1 MFSEVASPES
11 KFPRLGYASIM
22 IPRQLPLQSK
32 SIQSDIG
39 NLKPAEP
46 APGGIK
52 VPFKVISYHDHMIR
66 PIINFVC
73 GIIFAFSF
81 HFILLMK
88 QPHYSLYAEKARF
101 GPKAASKPVGNDT
114 RKLAR

>member
-1 MFSEVASPES
+1 
-11 KFPRLGYASIM
+11 
-22 IPRQLPLQSK
+22 
-32 SIQSDIG
+32 
-39 NLKPAEP
+39 
-46 APGGIK
+46 
-52 VPFKVISYHDHMIR
+52 MIR
-66 PIINFVC
+66 PIISFVC